1 MIILKKQFLNIFMS
15 IVQWGANMMNN
26 QDTDIT
32 RNIKIVEF
40 LKSEILT
47 TVATLFQILLK
58 GAKAGQDALI
68 DTLAN
73 LILVTYLLGKRLGIG
88 FSVIDTK
95 IMEKIKIGLLEEHQ
109 AEKWYGDLS
118 SLSDYYMNH
127 KR

>member
-1 MIILKKQFLNIFMS
+1 
-15 IVQWGANMMNN
+15 MNN

-47 TVATLFQILLK
+47 TVATLFQTLLK
-58 GAKAGQDALI
+58 GARAGQDMLI

-73 LILVTYLLGKRLGIG
+73 LILVTYLLGRRLGIG
-88 FSVIDTK
+88 FSAIDTK
-95 IMEKIKIGLLEEHQ
+95 IIEKLKIGILEEHQ

-118 SLSDYYMNH
+118 NLSDYYMNH

>member
-1 MIILKKQFLNIFMS
+1 M
-15 IVQWGANMMNN
+15 VNN

-32 RNIKIVEF
+32 RNIKIIEF

-47 TVATLFQILLK
+47 TVATLFQTLLK
-58 GAKAGQDALI
+58 GARAGQDILI

-95 IMEKIKIGLLEEHQ
+95 IMEKLKIGLLEEHE